1 MPNRNAYTY
10 LRQVLSIKAPICK
23 EPNVHKLSGKWINC
37 GKKKSYNRIL
47 YSNENQRTQL
57 YAIKWINLTD
67 IMWHERKQML
77 EGILSCVIPRIYSL
91 KTSKIIP
98 LELQFRVVATL
109 SGTVAGRCQMWDLG
123 GWTGTVLYLD
133 LGGGYMTWWKFTE
146 LYTSDN
152 CTFCMYIIFQWRQLK
167 NTLYH

>member
-1 MPNRNAYTY
+1 MGKKNHIMEYYTAM
-10 LRQVLSIKAPICK
+10 RIK
-23 EPNVHKLSGKWINC
+23 EPK
-37 GKKKSYNRIL
+37 
-47 YSNENQRTQL
+47 L

-123 GWTGTVLYLD
+123 G
-133 LGGGYMTWWKFTE
+133 
-146 LYTSDN
+146 
-152 CTFCMYIIFQWRQLK
+152 
-167 NTLYH
+167 

>member
-1 MPNRNAYTY
+1 M
-10 LRQVLSIKAPICK
+10 
-23 EPNVHKLSGKWINC
+23 
-37 GKKKSYNRIL
+37 GKKKSYNGIL

-123 GWTGTVLYLD
+123 G
-133 LGGGYMTWWKFTE
+133 
-146 LYTSDN
+146 
-152 CTFCMYIIFQWRQLK
+152 
-167 NTLYH
+167 

>member
-10 LRQVLSIKAPICK
+10 LRQALSIKAPICK
-23 EPNVHKLSGKWINC
+23 EPNVHKLSG
-37 GKKKSYNRIL
+37 
-47 YSNENQRTQL
+47 
-57 YAIKWINLTD
+57 KWINLTD

-123 GWTGTVLYLD
+123 G
-133 LGGGYMTWWKFTE
+133 
-146 LYTSDN
+146 
-152 CTFCMYIIFQWRQLK
+152 
-167 NTLYH
+167 